1 MSCLMSHHVC
11 AYCYASIEK
20 RYSFDFRVQGI
31 QSLSKLLSKKNTLC
45 VATSP
50 SYLCSSNSR
59 NIFPLPISIVCSIAR
74 SYPTLFDPTDCSL
87 PGSSTRN
94 CSGKNIWADCHFLL
108 QGIFPTQGLN
118 QHFLCLLHWLADLA
132 IHKTMAFFILWT
144 LLWST

>member
-1 MSCLMSHHVC
+1 MSHHVC

-74 SYPTLFDPTDCSL
+74 SCPTLFDPTDCSL